1 VLRAVAFDYRD
12 TLAEFR
18 WDEALWR
25 RGVEALVV
33 AAGGDAGAAGRV
45 GEGLRRRFART
56 DGDAAEL
63 EYPAAV
69 AGALREVGID
79 AEPAAVGR
87 GIEAE
92 YRAWAPARHVHPD
105 TPALLDGVRT
115 LGLRSAVAANT
126 FDPSGLFRD
135 DLAAQGIGG
144 RVDAVVLSCEV
155 GVRKPDPRFF
165 AAVAEALG
173 VDPREAMFVGDSV
186 RDDVRGAAAA
196 GMQTCLATWYRR
208 DPEGTG
214 RGVTMGTEPLH
225 VVQIL
230 EGIVESGRAGKI

>member
-1 VLRAVAFDYRD
+1 MLRAVAFDYRD

-18 WDEALWR
+18 WDEALWG

-33 AAGGDAGAAGRV
+33 AAGGDPGAAGRV
-45 GEGLRRRFART
+45 GEGLRRRFARA
-56 DGDAAEL
+56 DDDPAEL
-63 EYPAAV
+63 DYPAAV
-69 AGALREVGID
+69 AGALREAGID
-79 AEPAAVGR
+79 AASAAVRR

-92 YRAWAPARHVHPD
+92 YRCWAPARHVHPD
-105 TPALLDGVRT
+105 TPALLEGVRA

-126 FDPSGLFRD
+126 FDPPGLFRA
-135 DLAAQGIGG
+135 DLAEQGIGG
-144 RVDAVVLSCEV
+144 RADALVLSCEV

>member
-1 VLRAVAFDYRD
+1 MLRAVAFDYRD

-25 RGVEALVV
+25 RGVEALV
-33 AAGGDAGAAGRV
+33 AGTGAFPDAAGRV
-45 GEGLRRRFART
+45 GDGLRRRFTRT
-56 DGDAAEL
+56 DGDPAEL
-63 EYPAAV
+63 DYPAAV
-69 AGALREVGID
+69 TGALREAGID
-79 AEPAAVGR
+79 AAPEAVRR

-92 YRAWAPARHVHPD
+92 YRTWAPARHVHPD
-105 TPALLDGVRT
+105 TPALLDGVRA

-126 FDPSGLFRD
+126 FDPP
-135 DLAAQGIGG
+135 DLVRAELADQDIAG

-165 AAVAEALG
+165 AAVGAALRA
-173 VDPREAMFVGDSV
+173 DPGETMFVGDSV
-186 RDDVRGAAAA
+186 RDDVAGAAAA
-196 GMQTCLATWYRR
+196 GMRSCLATWYRQ
-208 DPEGTG
+208 DPEAGG

>member
-1 VLRAVAFDYRD
+1 MLRAAAFDYRD

-25 RGVEALVV
+25 RGVEALVA
-33 AAGGDAGAAGRV
+33 AAGGDADAAGRV
-45 GEGLRRRFART
+45 GEGLRRRFTRT
-56 DGDAAEL
+56 NGGLAEL
-63 EYPAAV
+63 DYPAAV
-69 AGALREVGID
+69 AGALRDAGIE
-79 AEPAAVGR
+79 AAPAAVRR

-92 YRAWAPARHVHPD
+92 YRSWAPARQAHPD
-105 TPALLDGVRT
+105 TPALLDGVRA

-126 FDPSGLFRD
+126 FDPPGLFRG
-135 DLAAQGIGG
+135 DLHAQGIGG

-173 VDPREAMFVGDSV
+173 VAPGEAVFVGDSM
-186 RDDVRGAAAA
+186 RDDVLGAVAA
-196 GMQTCLATWYRR
+196 GMQACLATWYRH
-208 DPEGTG
+208 DPESRG
-214 RGVTMGTEPLH
+214 RGVTTGTEPLH
-225 VVQIL
+225 VVEIL

>member
-25 RGVEALVV
+25 RGVAALVA
-33 AAGGDAGAAGRV
+33 AAGGDAGAAARV
-45 GEGLRRRFART
+45 GEGLRRRFARPA
-56 DGDAAEL
+56 GDPAEL
-63 EYPAAV
+63 DYPAAV
-69 AGALREVGID
+69 AAALRDAGID
-79 AEPAAVGR
+79 AAPAAVRR

-92 YRAWAPARHVHPD
+92 YRSWAPARHVHPD
-105 TPALLDGVRT
+105 TPALLDGVRG

-126 FDPSGLFRD
+126 FDPPGLFRA
-135 DLAAQGIGG
+135 DLAEQGIGG

-155 GVRKPDPRFF
+155 GVRKPDARFF

-173 VDPREAMFVGDSV
+173 VDPHEALFVGDSV

-208 DPEGTG
+208 DPAARG
-214 RGVTMGTEPLH
+214 RGVTTGTEPLH
-225 VVQIL
+225 VVEIL

>member
-1 VLRAVAFDYRD
+1 MLRAVAFDYRD

-33 AAGGDAGAAGRV
+33 AAGGDPGAAGRV
-45 GEGLRRRFART
+45 GAGLRRRFTRAG
-56 DGDAAEL
+56 DGLAEL
-63 EYPAAV
+63 DYPAAV
-69 AGALREVGID
+69 AEALRGAGIG
-79 AEPAAVGR
+79 AAPAAVR
-87 GIEAE
+87 HGIEAE
-92 YRAWAPARHVHPD
+92 YRCWAPARHVHPD
-105 TPALLDGVRT
+105 TPALLDGVRA

-126 FDPSGLFRD
+126 FDPPGLFRA
-135 DLAAQGIGG
+135 DLAEQGIAG

-165 AAVAEALG
+165 AAVTEALG
-173 VDPREAMFVGDSV
+173 ADPAETMFVGDSV
-186 RDDVRGAAAA
+186 HDDVLGAAAA
-196 GMQTCLATWYRR
+196 GMQTCLATWYRH
-208 DPEGTG
+208 DPEAGG

-225 VVQIL
+225 VVEIL